1 MASQKENY
9 PKIAAIIVVA
19 FAIGFGVATGSFFFV
34 FCENCLPLEPITL
47 EVQLSP
53 EEKCDDDTRCIPWP
67 PIDPPPPISKKG
79 LAKIKELQ
87 RIVNDPIIQEALK
100 KSNQEFGEMSPEVRE
115 QIIDQRELEWTT
127 ADEETPFMRSII
139 YNEIS
144 DFLNGNLVIPS
155 QEFGDLAFGEHILTN
170 IYGPNVAVTVRTD
183 NYDQSNDDWWEESER
198 IGRPLVRQCDYDESA
213 KMYSEDIV
221 VKIFDKT
228 GEFIGI
234 MNSAT
239 PCDVTKKGL
248 QTESKIK
255 AVPFDNITE
264 IGKYKISKLQELMQ
278 ESIIQDALEKSNQ
291 EFSSRG
297 EQDMVKLREGIAWPK
312 PSQEPNQIQLEI
324 LSNEI
329 AVILR
334 NNLVMQSEFG
344 EMEFPEMILT
354 NAYGANIGSTQR
366 TYNYIQSLD
375 EWWQVAVANDVL
387 VRECGWDKSIKMTSE
402 DIIIAIYDDTGELAG
417 VLNSATQCDVIL
429 NKSPSFYGDS
439 N

>member
-19 FAIGFGVATGSFFFV
+19 FSAGFGVATGAYFFV
-34 FCENCLPLEPITL
+34 FCIECPPLEPLTL
-47 EVQLSP
+47 DVQLSP
-53 EEKCDDDTRCIPWP
+53 DQKCQGDPKCIPWP
-67 PIDPPPPISKKG
+67 DVPPPPTVSEKG
-79 LAKIKELQ
+79 LAKIAEVQ
-87 RIVNDPIIQEALK
+87 RIVNDPVIQEALK
-100 KSNQEFGEMSPEVRE
+100 KSNQEFGDMSSTVRD
-115 QIIDQRELEWTT
+115 QIIAQRELEWTT
-127 ADEETPFMRSII
+127 ANEETPFMRSII

-144 DFLNGNLVIPS
+144 DFLNGNLVISS
-155 QEFGDLAFGEHILTN
+155 QEFGDLAFGEHILSN

-183 NYDQSNDDWWEESER
+183 NYDQSNDDWWQESK
-198 IGRPLVRQCDYDESA
+198 ILARPLVRQCDYDESA
-213 KMYSEDIV
+213 KMYSEDLV
-221 VKIFDKT
+221 VKIFDKD

-239 PCDVTKKGL
+239 TCDVTEKG
-248 QTESKIK
+248 EKIKSKIEP
-255 AVPFDNITE
+255 VPIDNITE

-278 ESIIQDALEKSNQ
+278 GTIIQDALQKSNQ

-297 EQDMVKLREGIAWPK
+297 EQDMVKLREEIAWPT

-334 NNLVMQSEFG
+334 NNLVMRSEFG
-344 EMEFPEMILT
+344 EIEFPEMILT
-354 NAYGANIGSTQR
+354 NAYGANVASTQR
-366 TYNYIQSLD
+366 TYNFIQSQD
-375 EWWQVAVANDVL
+375 EWWQVAVEYDVL

-402 DIIIAIYDDTGELAG
+402 DIIIAIYDNEGELAG